1 MDPGAPGAAGTPAP
15 PSRAPSQTEVLAT
28 TIAALVERQLAAQAA
43 KVDSQLEEMRQQA
56 RVDSESLRSLLEAKM
71 GSHAA
76 TAQARADEFEARLD
90 QVAHMS
96 GADYVDEQVGA
107 LAARIEDGQKVL
119 RRFDEQ
125 AGALVQHVNETTS
138 ALSKRM
144 DDGDQTIAHAV
155 EQRLLQVREA
165 FEELGTDVQ
174 RQVGEQ
180 AAMFNSKLEGS
191 DARITDRMLALEE
204 RVKEDFGTKV
214 ANLDATIGR
223 VGSGF
228 DDAMGALSQ
237 RMLELENRL
246 HEANDRMDA
255 MAEQIGKVDENA
267 IAEIKDQLSTTIGEA
282 MLVRIEMDRY
292 SATADERFDKTN
304 IRLAEVEAQINDQMD
319 VSAVVQLERLDE
331 LERAVAHLD
340 PTQFVRKTDLAGG
353 AYATPPASPSSSAF
367 DAPSSD
373 PTLPAGSPTSEPSLS
388 SF

>member
-1 MDPGAPGAAGTPAP
+1 
-15 PSRAPSQTEVLAT
+15 
-28 TIAALVERQLAAQAA
+28 
-43 KVDSQLEEMRQQA
+43 
-56 RVDSESLRSLLEAKM
+56 
-71 GSHAA
+71 
-76 TAQARADEFEARLD
+76 
-90 QVAHMS
+90 MS

-125 AGALVQHVNETTS
+125 AGALVQHVNDTTS

-255 MAEQIGKVDENA
+255 MAEQIGKVDESA
-267 IAEIKDQLSTTIGEA
+267 IAEIKEQLSTTIGEA

-292 SATADERFDKTN
+292 SSTADERFDKTN

-340 PTQFVRKTDLAGG
+340 PSQFVRKADLAGG
-353 AYATPPASPSSSAF
+353 AYATPPASPSSGAF
-367 DAPSSD
+367 DAPPSD
-373 PTLPAGSPTSEPSLS
+373 PTLPVGSPSTEPSLS